1 MSASPAMLRSRYV
14 LSTDISS
21 EHHEHEVAGHSQHDT
36 STQDS
41 VQLANPLSRKLN
53 KILDIRLENDKDIL
67 EALKVLSAFFGK
79 NTLRSRRNLRGDI
92 ERRSLAISE
101 DFAQAFKKMKEG
113 LDSIHNDVESMRSSC
128 QDMTGRLKA
137 AREQTSD
144 LISKTTDL
152 HKERQQ
158 LDMRASVTDAFLEKF
173 QLTTDEIIALRGPRS
188 GKLLEDFFAALE
200 RVKQIHNDCKIL
212 LRTNQQT
219 AGLEIMESMALHEET
234 AYERLY
240 RWIQGEC
247 RALTGDT
254 VEISALH
261 CQAVAALQD
270 RAVLFRYTL
279 DEFGTARRSAMVRGF
294 IEALTKGGPG
304 GTPRPIELHCH
315 EPLRYVGDMF
325 AWLHQTTAS
334 EKEHI
339 HSFLKLASSQPRKSD
354 IEDVLGH
361 ITEGVCRPLKV
372 RVEQVI
378 VAEPGPVLL
387 YRLANLLK
395 FYSHTIRQFLGKE
408 ASILVCLEEMEEL
421 CQKVFINALTVLA
434 SKLVEKVELPPADLG
449 PTPTLTQNLA
459 LLREI
464 LMSHD
469 SSVVPLDARHADF
482 VKILSCMM
490 DPLLQMC
497 SLSASRLNPCDMA
510 AYMINCLYAMQ
521 SCLVLYEFTD
531 QRLEML
537 AAQIAA
543 HQDTLVNEQAAYV
556 LSKVSLIQVYSIA
569 QQHKLSEGP
578 LSLVHGMDAVALKTA
593 MVRFDTFL
601 SSPDSFVLS
610 QCHLINSPALR
621 EEIVRRGTELVCGAY
636 QFLFDCINNAA
647 NGYVDPKNIV
657 VRTPEQVRVLLL

>member
-1 MSASPAMLRSRYV
+1 MSAGTATGTGYGLHADVSSA
-14 LSTDISS
+14 S
-21 EHHEHEVAGHSQHDT
+21 EHESAAVGQHETAQEN
-36 STQDS
+36 
-41 VQLANPLSRKLN
+41 VQSANPLSRKLN

-67 EALKVLSAFFGK
+67 EALKVLSAFFSQ

-101 DFAQAFKKMKEG
+101 DFAEAFEKVKGG
-113 LDSIHNDVESMRSSC
+113 LDSIHSDVESMRSSC
-128 QDMTGRLKA
+128 QEMTGRLKA

-152 HKERQQ
+152 HKESQQ
-158 LDMRASVTDAFLEKF
+158 LDMRANVTDAFLEKF
-173 QLTTDEIIALRGPRS
+173 QLTTNEVMALRGPRN
-188 GKLLEDFFAALE
+188 GQLLQEFFAALE

-247 RALTGDT
+247 RGLTGDT

-261 CQAVAALQD
+261 CEAVAALQD
-270 RAVLFRYTL
+270 RTVLFRYTL

-294 IEALTKGGPG
+294 IEALTRGGPG

-339 HSFLKLASSQPRKSD
+339 QGFLRLATSQSRNSD

-378 VAEPGPVLL
+378 VADPGPVLL
-387 YRLANLLK
+387 YRLTNLLK
-395 FYSHTIRQFLGKE
+395 FYTHTISQFLGKE
-408 ASILVCLEEMEEL
+408 AMLLSCLEEQQEL
-421 CQKVFINALTVLA
+421 CQKVFFNALTVLA
-434 SKLVEKVELPPADLG
+434 SKLVDKVELPPADLG

-469 SSVVPLDARHADF
+469 SSVVPLDARHSDF
-482 VKILSCMM
+482 VKILGCVL

-521 SCLVLYEFTD
+521 SCLALYEFTD
-531 QRLEML
+531 QRLEMI
-537 AAQIAA
+537 AAQISA
-543 HQDTLVNEQAAYV
+543 HQDTLVNEQASYV
-556 LSKVSLIQVYSIA
+556 LSTVSLIQVYSIA
-569 QQHKLSEGP
+569 QQHKPSEGP
-578 LSLVHGMDAVALKTA
+578 LSLVHGMDTTALRSA
-593 MVRFDTFL
+593 MVRFDTYL
-601 SSPDSFVLS
+601 SSPDSSILS
-610 QCHLINSPALR
+610 QCHLINSPVLR
-621 EEIVRRGTELVCGAY
+621 EEITKRGTELVCGAY
-636 QFLFDCINNAA
+636 QLLFDSITNPA
-647 NGYVDPKNIV
+647 NGYQEPKSIV
-657 VRTPEQVRVLLL
+657 IRTPDQVRALLL